1 MQRRDWI
8 ASALGCLMYS
18 NIGAAQ
24 ELFRSTFSQ
33 LKRPDKFPSLAATES
48 IEDFEQNTPSALPT
62 KEMMQ
67 RVFKRESQQQEI
79 IRDYAPII
87 ETYIQEQ
94 QSNPVTGTAPRR
106 DFYFLGQADFRGKD
120 MRVHSMLERS
130 HKGSIMWEYQPA
142 GFLQMAFIDYG
153 GFNEDNYKLFLP
165 IRTGRREFI
174 GEVRCYVFDVRPLP
188 KAKGSRFVGR
198 IWVEDQDFTIVRA
211 NGVYTPE
218 RRFSLKN
225 GNEFAEH
232 FDSWRTNV
240 RPGVWLPSD
249 IYTQDMREPPPTGG
263 PRFKALTQFW
273 GYGLALQNRQEE
285 LGRLIVESS
294 GQVKD
299 ESEKQDRSPLEQQR
313 GWRELAEN
321 NVLDVLQRSGL
332 LAPTGDVEK
341 VLDTV
346 VNNIMVTNNFD
357 RGIEFHCRVLLT
369 SDFELFSMQKSIVIS
384 RGLLDVVPNEET
396 LAALLAFEMADA
408 LLPKPAQDQYG
419 FSDILR
425 LTPTEA
431 LKKLSFVDTR
441 EEARQNSEKAFLWL
455 QKSPYADKL
464 ANAGLFLEQLQSQRK
479 ALKEL
484 ISARLGNEVFFTS
497 QLLQAAPALEP
508 ANLRQM
514 GALPLGSRIK
524 IDVWNDRLSLIKAQQ
539 LNPLSP
545 REKMP
550 FEITPIDLYLTRFT
564 ESAHDGEHSI
574 VPKSSFPVA
583 SATGKD

>member
-1 MQRRDWI
+1 M
-8 ASALGCLMYS
+8 
-18 NIGAAQ
+18 
-24 ELFRSTFSQ
+24 
-33 LKRPDKFPSLAATES
+33 
-48 IEDFEQNTPSALPT
+48 
-62 KEMMQ
+62 
-67 RVFKRESQQQEI
+67 
-79 IRDYAPII
+79 
-87 ETYIQEQ
+87 
-94 QSNPVTGTAPRR
+94 
-106 DFYFLGQADFRGKD
+106 
-120 MRVHSMLERS
+120 
-130 HKGSIMWEYQPA
+130 
-142 GFLQMAFIDYG
+142 
-153 GFNEDNYKLFLP
+153 
-165 IRTGRREFI
+165 
-174 GEVRCYVFDVRPLP
+174 
-188 KAKGSRFVGR
+188 
-198 IWVEDQDFTIVRA
+198 
-211 NGVYTPE
+211 
-218 RRFSLKN
+218 
-225 GNEFAEH
+225 
-232 FDSWRTNV
+232 
-240 RPGVWLPSD
+240 
-249 IYTQDMREPPPTGG
+249 
-263 PRFKALTQFW
+263 
-273 GYGLALQNRQEE
+273 
-285 LGRLIVESS
+285 
-294 GQVKD
+294 
-299 ESEKQDRSPLEQQR
+299 
-313 GWRELAEN
+313 
-321 NVLDVLQRSGL
+321 
-332 LAPTGDVEK
+332 
-341 VLDTV
+341 
-346 VNNIMVTNNFD
+346 
-357 RGIEFHCRVLLT
+357 
-369 SDFELFSMQKSIVIS
+369 IS